1 MKKQTIV
8 WIGVMVIVGLASY
21 WLGGLKPS
29 REAYAL
35 QILSLQDD
43 RMLLVNLRRGD
54 TTNAIS
60 KLEFML
66 DVDVLRAMRYRPSLP
81 AEYRAVQDKALTSIA
96 NYREKYPR
104 QTGAN
109 TNSMDTSA
117 EFQKME
123 TQWATNSEQIDA
135 FLHSFAKP

>member
-1 MKKQTIV
+1 MA

-35 QILSLQDD
+35 QTFSLIDD
-43 RMLLVNLRRGD
+43 RVLLANLRRGD
-54 TTNAIS
+54 TTNAIN

-66 DVDVLRAMRYRPSLP
+66 DVDVLRTMRYRPSLRV
-81 AEYRAVQDKALTSIA
+81 EYRAVQDKTLANIA

-104 QTGAN
+104 QTGAY

-123 TQWATNSEQIDA
+123 RQWATNNEQIDA